1 MTCSNRSAGVTALSV
16 FFAFGAAMALL
27 AATMLLFPGSI
38 LEPIWRLNPQ
48 AREAL
53 SHMGWWAVLLMAVVG
68 AACATA
74 ALGLLRCKRWGYSM
88 ALAIL
93 SVNLLG
99 DAANALIAHDWRTL
113 IGLPIGGAMIFYLLK
128 KRRVFGA

>member
-1 MTCSNRSAGVTALSV
+1 LSV